1 MSTEDISDEQFEH
14 AVNLIFDIMPDE
26 DEPEKHPPEFDREIA
41 IQIKELKDL
50 MDYIEMTDP
59 TMQQVYKL
67 LFERLIMLE
76 NKGLEMYNESQKT
89 ACEDQEIPTVR
100 SSKNAIL

>member
-1 MSTEDISDEQFEH
+1 MSTGDISNEQFEQ

-76 NKGLEMYNESQKT
+76 DKGLEMYNESLKIGS
-89 ACEDQEIPTVR
+89 EDQQTTLIK
-100 SSKNAIL
+100 SAKNAIL